1 MSRPDRQTD
10 RQRTAIFRKFW
21 TESGQRTGL
30 RQKNPERQ
38 TPDSIFSRNPD
49 RIRTADRIETDRIRT
64 DRHRTENRDSR
75 QTPDTIFRKIR
86 TKNETRTGHRQYTCT
101 AVYVWYTRVRLVR
114 TSTDRLA
121 SLNRTVRRYFNL

>member
-49 RIRTADRIETDRIRT
+49 RIETDRIRT
-64 DRHRTENRDSR
+64 EDTGQKIQIESGQ
-75 QTPDTIFRKIR
+75 QTDTGHDFTDKNETKTDKIR
-86 TKNETRTGHRQYTCT
+86 TKTRQGQD
-101 AVYVWYTRVRLVR
+101 
-114 TSTDRLA
+114 TDSA
-121 SLNRTVRRYFNL
+121 VRRRMDLTIVSPTFAPVTKISKSSPK